1 MALAIRLEL
10 SQLPSYLPNIPEP
23 AGAPRKESM
32 TGRRTLGRSNVSP
45 VGEGSSR
52 GRISV
57 RVHPP
62 ASRARHVWDGE
73 RLELWVRQSPVAGAA
88 NDAVLRA
95 VSVWLGINASQVQLV
110 WGRTSHS
117 KVA

>member
-1 MALAIRLEL
+1 V
-10 SQLPSYLPNIPEP
+10 
-23 AGAPRKESM
+23 
-32 TGRRTLGRSNVSP
+32 TP
-45 VGEGSSR
+45 VGEVSSR
-52 GRISV
+52 RRIPV
-57 RVHPP
+57 RVHPR

-110 WGRTSHS
+110 WGRTSRS
-117 KVA
+117 KVVEVVGDIVIPEP